1 MTPRRGPVLRDV
13 VFALAALLVP
23 SIPAHALNIGTAQV
37 RSYIGEPL
45 EVDIPV
51 QAESWSTLQARLL
64 PPGEGA
70 GTSFAQV
77 TEVSDFR
84 VSLDRSVVPPL
95 IRIRSQKPQR
105 EPVLQLLLQLRQA
118 DTSMEFAVNVLLDP
132 SPPAS
137 VATPRAAPPREQK
150 RPVVARREA
159 SLIST
164 RPIVTTPVATT
175 PAVAKPAP
183 KTVVKRETPA
193 RRSPSLSTEPPA
205 PRIAANTEAIFLRPG
220 LFALQTQ
227 FESYKRQRAEQVA
240 GLAKMQEGE
249 PERFQADWVLSVGA
263 LPVASRSRAAS
274 SPVDSTPVSQV
285 QHRPEPT
292 AAAVELPPVAEEDDG
307 WDSVQ
312 LPTPDLEQTLPQLP
326 VSADQEDP
334 WVQVPESTVAE
345 TGFKPKP
352 VVPATP
358 VQSSGEQ
365 ASNQWR
371 GMLWVALFAILGFWF
386 WRWRANRNVI
396 HADFKATDLPEDIPP
411 LVFPETLEAD
421 ARPSSHDFG
430 APENGVSE
438 TRKLRE
444 RIRRLRTGGRL
455 SEAQLNELRVAE
467 VMLGHNRLDAAQRIV
482 AELA

>member
-1 MTPRRGPVLRDV
+1 MTPRRGRVFLYV
-13 VFALAALLVP
+13 VVAWGALLLPIV
-23 SIPAHALNIGTAQV
+23 PAHALNIGTAQV

-70 GTSFAQV
+70 SASFAQV

-137 VATPRAAPPREQK
+137 VTTPRAAPPREQK

-159 SLIST
+159 PLIST
-164 RPIVTTPVATT
+164 RPIVTAPVATT
-175 PAVAKPAP
+175 PTVVKPAP

-193 RRSPSLSTEPPA
+193 RRSLSLSTEPPA

-227 FESYKRQRAEQVA
+227 FDSYKRQRAEQVA

-249 PERFQADWVLSVGA
+249 PERFQADWVLSVNA

-274 SPVDSTPVSQV
+274 SAVDSTLVSQA
-285 QHRPEPT
+285 QQRPEPT
-292 AAAVELPPVAEEDDG
+292 LAAEEPPAG
-307 WDSVQ
+307 AAEESWESVH

-326 VSADQEDP
+326 VSAAQEEP
-334 WVQVPESTVAE
+334 WVQLPEPTVVE
-345 TGFKPKP
+345 TGYKPKP
-352 VVPATP
+352 VVPNAP
-358 VQSSGEQ
+358 VRSAGEQ
-365 ASNQWR
+365 EGSHWR
-371 GMLWVALFAILGFWF
+371 GLLWVALFAILGFWF

-396 HADFKATDLPEDIPP
+396 HADFKAADLPEAIPP
-411 LVFPETLEAD
+411 LVFPEAVDTAS
-421 ARPSSHDFG
+421 PSHNFG
-430 APENGVSE
+430 EPENGVSE
-438 TRKLRE
+438 ARKLRE
-444 RIRRLRTGGRL
+444 RIRRLRTGGKL

-467 VMLGHNRLDAAQRIV
+467 VMLGHSRLDAARRIL